1 MRTGKII
8 FLALCLA
15 AALPAAAAERALE
28 LRLDETMPVQ
38 IHNLA
43 GAAKLVAG
51 GDGLVIRARVSADKQ
66 EIADAIRLS
75 TRERR
80 GVLEVVVEYPEDLSR
95 IRYDGDEFRRLDV
108 NVEYEGR
115 KLRVSG
121 SRGEPVRV
129 DLEVLVPADARL
141 GLRQAVGPITAEQVR
156 GELVLA
162 TRVGH
167 VSVADGVGKLRAD
180 TGSGRASVMGFRGDV
195 VADTGSGGVV
205 VENVLGNVEADTGS
219 GNVSLRGIDGDVLA
233 DTGSGSVTIEDARG
247 ERIVADTGSGGVRLK
262 DVAGSLNVDTGSG
275 SVKAEGVIAGPEL
288 IVDTGSG
295 GVAVAGDLSAVRR
308 LVIDTGSGGVSLDSS
323 APLSLRVDLSS
334 GSGGISVNVPV
345 LSDVTSGR
353 NKFRGVVGDG
363 EGTAKIST
371 GSGSIRINAQ

>member
-1 MRTGKII
+1 MRASRI
-8 FLALCLA
+8 FFIALCLA
-15 AALPAAAAERALE
+15 AAVPAVAAERALE

-51 GDGLVIRARVSADKQ
+51 DGELVIRARVSADKQ
-66 EIADAIRLS
+66 EIADAVRLS
-75 TRERR
+75 TRERA
-80 GVLEVVVEYPEDLSR
+80 GVLEVVVEYPESLSR
-95 IRYDGDEFRRLDV
+95 VRYEGDEFRRLDI

-121 SRGEPVRV
+121 SRGEAVRV

-141 GLRQAVGPITAEQVR
+141 GLRQAVGPITADQVR
-156 GELVLA
+156 AELVLA

-180 TGSGRASVMGFRGDV
+180 TGSGRASVTGFRGDV
-195 VADTGSGGVV
+195 VADTGSGSVV

-219 GNVSLRGIDGDVLA
+219 GNVSLRGIDGDILA
-233 DTGSGSVTIEDARG
+233 DTGSGNVTVDDARAQQ
-247 ERIVADTGSGGVRLK
+247 IVVDTGSGSVRLK
-262 DVAGSLNVDTGSG
+262 DVAGSLNIDTGSG
-275 SVKAEGVIAGPEL
+275 SVKAEGVVAGPEL

-295 GVAVAGDLSAVRR
+295 SVAVAGDLSAVRR

-323 APLSLRVDLSS
+323 APLSLRADLSS
-334 GSGGISVNVPV
+334 GSGGITVNVPV
-345 LSDVTSGR
+345 LSDVTAGR
-353 NKFRGVVGDG
+353 NKFRAVIGDG
-363 EGTAKIST
+363 EGTAKVST

>member
-1 MRTGKII
+1 MRTGKIFFI
-8 FLALCLA
+8 ALCLIA
-15 AALPAAAAERALE
+15 AMPAAAAERALE

-51 GDGLVIRARVSADKQ
+51 DDGLVIRARVSADKQ

-75 TRERR
+75 TRERG
-80 GVLEVVVEYPEDLSR
+80 GVLEVVVEYPESLSR
-95 IRYDGDEFRRLDV
+95 VRYDGDEFRRLDV
-108 NVEYEGR
+108 NVEYQGR

-121 SRGEPVRV
+121 SSGEAVRV

-156 GELVLA
+156 AELVLA

-167 VSVADGVGKLRAD
+167 VSVADGMGKLRAD
-180 TGSGRASVMGFRGDV
+180 TGSGRASVTGFRGDV
-195 VADTGSGGVV
+195 VADTGSGNVV
-205 VENVLGNVEADTGS
+205 IENVLGNVEADTGS

-233 DTGSGSVTIEDARG
+233 DTGSGSVTIQDARG

-275 SVKAEGVIAGPEL
+275 SVKAEGVVAGPEL

-295 GVAVAGDLSAVRR
+295 GVALAGDLSAVRR

-345 LSDVTSGR
+345 LSEVTSGR
-353 NKFRGVVGDG
+353 NKFRAVIGDG